1 MPRPGLEPGSAR
13 LEGECSSIERAGR
26 RAERESNPRARF
38 CRPRSSQRI
47 GSERAEGIEPTSA
60 VWKTAVLPLND
71 AREKMEV
78 ESARLVTE
86 RTESTKVD
94 GVRGGLRSEAKCTRI
109 ARVQTG
115 HSPFELRSRG
125 RSGRNR
131 TFSPS
136 FGGSAGHHDSP
147 TCGIA
152 PRRGIEPLSPHG
164 QWGCD
169 ASRITRRNRKRAGG
183 RAE

>member
-1 MPRPGLEPGSAR
+1 MPAR
-13 LEGECSSIERAGR
+13 NGGGIGETRDGTDGVHE
-26 RAERESNPRARF
+26 
-38 CRPRSSQRI
+38 
-47 GSERAEGIEPTSA
+47 
-60 VWKTAVLPLND
+60 
-71 AREKMEV
+71 
-78 ESARLVTE
+78 
-86 RTESTKVD
+86 VD
-94 GVRGGLRSEAKCTRI
+94 GVRGGPRSEAKCTRI

-169 ASRITRRNRKRAGG
+169 ASRITRQSVGGPKATPGNVGGVTYGDRTRLRGFTFHPRPRRVTSPSMAQARCAGG
-183 RAE
+183 LPWSRTTFFRISSGRYYSTSSQP